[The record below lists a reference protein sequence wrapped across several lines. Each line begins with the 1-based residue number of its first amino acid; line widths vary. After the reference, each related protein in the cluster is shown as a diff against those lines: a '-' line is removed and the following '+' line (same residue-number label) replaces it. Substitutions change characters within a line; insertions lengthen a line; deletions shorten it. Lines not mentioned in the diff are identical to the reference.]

1 MTIRRALIIAA
12 ALICVAAPASA
23 KLKSPLQGRVVPAE
37 TKAAVGTT
45 VPIALTLT
53 TAQPFKA
60 VDVAIQLPPGVEL
73 TEGTASTEIADFK
86 PGEKKVFR
94 YKVRVTQVGEQVV
107 MVTARAK
114 HLDPH
119 EGWGNTFVTVINGN
133 Q

>member
-1 MTIRRALIIAA
+1 MTIRRTLIIAA

-23 KLKSPLQGRVVPAE
+23 KLKSPLQGVIVPAE
-37 TKAAVGTT
+37 TRAKVGRT
-45 VPIALTLT
+45 VPITLTIT

-60 VDVAIQLPPGVEL
+60 VDVAIQLPSGVEL
-73 TEGTASTEIADFK
+73 VQGKPVEEIADFK
-86 PGEKKVFR
+86 PGEKKLFR
-94 YKVRVTQVGEQVV
+94 YKVRVTQVGKQVV
-107 MVTARAK
+107 MVTARAR